1 MKEITIKTWCGMKI
15 IKISDVGGNF
25 SDWLN
30 GQTLPLVEDDDNSTN
45 WAYYDDYLRWVNGLP
60 VID

>member
-15 IKISDVGGNF
+15 IKISDIDASF
-25 SDWLN
+25 SDWLY
-30 GQTLPLVEDDDNSTN
+30 GQTLPLVEDDETPTD
-45 WAYYDDYLRWVNGLP
+45 WAYYDDYLRWANGLP

>member
-15 IKISDVGGNF
+15 IKISDIDASF
-25 SDWLN
+25 SDWLY
-30 GQTLPLVEDDDNSTN
+30 GQTLPLVEDDVNPTD
-45 WAYYDDYLRWVNGLP
+45 WAYYSDYLRWVNGLP